1 MTSFKREHF
10 FRNTCMLDSKDVF
23 SLAGFVKNTSTLYC
37 PTKKK
42 VQLQRV
48 RHDSV
53 TEQQQQL
60 LTVPR
65 I

>member
-1 MTSFKREHF
+1 
-10 FRNTCMLDSKDVF
+10 MLDSKDVF